1 MNQTSMLCVIVCDD
15 CDCVVMVLVL
25 VIVIVVMCMLV
36 MKLVLHIC
44 VGDHSSVSHHADHQ
58 TYDLIWADLVPSP
71 S

>member
-1 MNQTSMLCVIVCDD
+1 MDNSQILALMIF
-15 CDCVVMVLVL
+15 
-25 VIVIVVMCMLV
+25 IVVMCMLV

-44 VGDHSSVSHHADHQ
+44 VGEYPCVSHHADHQ

>member
-1 MNQTSMLCVIVCDD
+1 MLYVIVSDD
-15 CDCVVMVLVL
+15 CHCVVMVLAL

-44 VGDHSSVSHHADHQ
+44 VGEYPCVSHHADHQ